1 MPVPC
6 AGCFLFKMFFFHAF
20 ARMRVISLPRHV
32 SAIHLLIIQY
42 TYRFYTT
49 LYLKQLYIIISTKI
63 RFKQYSNTRA
73 LFSMTAKS
81 TLIVW
86 YFVSNKHYFIEQ
98 KRGKQKYVIFLV
110 LGKLLKRWIPWWS
123 ACESVSPSPSLKT
136 VASLNTTCL

>member
-6 AGCFLFKMFFFHAF
+6 VGCFLFKMFFFHAF

-63 RFKQYSNTRA
+63 RFKQYCNTRA
-73 LFSMTAKS
+73 APGCPG
-81 TLIVW
+81 
-86 YFVSNKHYFIEQ
+86 
-98 KRGKQKYVIFLV
+98 RFLV
-110 LGKLLKRWIPWWS
+110 
-123 ACESVSPSPSLKT
+123 
-136 VASLNTTCL
+136 